1 MNAKQWKAGLLSVAM
16 LASMVVPAAAATPEE
31 ALFEQPAQ
39 ETSLVTEVVPAAD
52 NEAAETQTFIFA
64 FPLDDV
70 NWHEYRIEVPA
81 ITIPEGSDHERIVA
95 QDDEACRAWLT
106 ENVSEVPTLEELL
119 AGSGVD
125 ASLYSDIS
133 FTYMEPAV

>member
-52 NEAAETQTFIFA
+52 NEAAETQTFI
-64 FPLDDV
+64 L
-70 NWHEYRIEVPA
+70 H
-81 ITIPEGSDHERIVA
+81 SH
-95 QDDEACRAWLT
+95 
-106 ENVSEVPTLEELL
+106 
-119 AGSGVD
+119 
-125 ASLYSDIS
+125 
-133 FTYMEPAV
+133 